1 MDVFNEQVVK
11 RVNRAQ
17 SLVIKII
24 AVFLLIAVPLFCA
37 FLAPVIQVAYM
48 YYVAFFLFVGGI
60 YAVWYVFSSQK
71 VEYEYSITGDELKV
85 AKVIALR
92 KRKKVCAVP
101 IREAEMLEKSDEKI
115 NKMHFMKTYIAP
127 RDVNAKD
134 ENYYL
139 VFNSTAHGKCLLV
152 FSPNEQILK
161 GMKPYL
167 NKDIVLKVFYNRNNG

>member
-11 RVNRAQ
+11 RVNRTQ

-24 AVFLLIAVPLFCA
+24 AVFLLIAVPAFCI
-37 FLAPVIQVAYM
+37 FLAPVIKVMYM
-48 YYVAFFLFVGGI
+48 YYIAFFLFVGGI
-60 YAVWYVFSSQK
+60 YAVWYVFSCQK

-92 KRKKVCAVP
+92 KRKKVCTVP
-101 IREAEMLEKSDEKI
+101 IREAEMLESSDEKI
-115 NKMHFMKTYIAP
+115 NKIHFMKTYIVP

-139 VFNSTAHGKCLLV
+139 VFNSTAYGRCLLV

-167 NKDIVLKVFYNRNNG
+167 NKDIVLKLFYNRNNG

>member
-11 RVNRAQ
+11 RVNRTQ
-17 SLVIKII
+17 SLVIKIV
-24 AVFLLIAVPLFCA
+24 AVFLLIAVPLLCVFI
-37 FLAPVIQVAYM
+37 APIIKVVYM

-60 YAVWYVFSSQK
+60 YMVWYVFSCQK

-92 KRKKVCAVP
+92 KRKKICTVP
-101 IREAEMLEKSDEKI
+101 IREVEMLENSDEKV
-115 NKMHFMKTYIAP
+115 NNMHFMKTYIVP

-134 ENYYL
+134 ENYYV
-139 VFNSTAHGKCLLV
+139 VFNSAAHGRCLLV
-152 FSPNEQILK
+152 FTPNEQILK